1 MIKIERTELLN
12 KLFEFSIEKSG
23 VVIGKPGIGKSY
35 LLTQLRRK
43 LYESRILSFIIRIDN
58 TLDFTDDAIQEEL
71 QITEYWI
78 ETLQGVYLEED
89 QKAVLIFDAF
99 DAARDENIRR
109 GFLRQ
114 IQKAKNHLSEKWNII
129 VSVRTY
135 DASKSPDLIRLFPLE
150 VGTADPIN
158 CRKIEIPYLD
168 ESEILKA
175 ISSDEALL
183 KLYNE
188 SSFEL
193 KEILK
198 IPFFI
203 VLLETITNS
212 SSTLELEEIKQ
223 YKSETQLL
231 GRFWKDKIDKPSLE
245 KFLLEFTN
253 ALVNNRKLNIS
264 RNEALAN
271 FTPYTD
277 GTFTYLRSEN
287 IIDETSNSKR
297 LAYSHNILF
306 DYTVSVFC
314 ISEDY
319 NELISF
325 INIDSSRP
333 FFLRPSFIYFFTNL
347 WYEEREVFWKLYW
360 KLYENK
366 TKEIQLL
373 VRLVLNGVIVS
384 EYTTTDDFAP
394 ILSHPFKE
402 TKIQVLRN
410 ILQSIKSVR
419 NQLSIKDIDFLLLLS
434 NAIEIELLFDLAFLL
449 GRAISGNLGKDV
461 FEKCGVA
468 ARNIFYYILTKRKS
482 ENKFHLDQI
491 GARQCVELI
500 SKTYSTN
507 KIASKEILSAL
518 FDIQKE
524 PDFEIQ
530 YFSQLCEYIKHFVDY
545 DPEFVGEIYAVV
557 FAHTETSEQQTQM
570 GASVLMNLRSN
581 RRQDYGMCYFR
592 LEEFFPTFLV
602 AAPFIATLVGLR
614 IVNYRIALERHVPN
628 YFTHQ
633 DKFNYREFECKYV
646 VDRSSIW
653 AEGLHS
659 LQSEKIVYKITDY
672 LERLIAEDNS
682 VYSEIVVL
690 YIQHAIVGFTWKQ
703 LLTVG
708 IKYPKQ
714 LIDLLYPLLIVPIM
728 MKSPDTSYEV
738 RELIEKAI
746 AFMSNEQIGKIEEIV
761 FEVYNDENEYTITS
775 ILSRIPN
782 NKLQLETSREF
793 MLDKQRVENEP
804 GFTSSFTS
812 GILTTEMWLE
822 ENGVDV
828 KDAKNKQLIEIS
840 DRLERFNQQHLNDSL
855 NISDSYNYFI
865 LAKELYNKLI
875 DSNIDK
881 SERLFYSMLNAVT
894 KTMVIVS
901 KNMDGLSDEDF
912 DALHNII
919 GYSFSYKTKHENE
932 SSNFSGSHIWS
943 PTPRNDASEGLINL
957 FQRSK
962 SEPDLNLF
970 LAALHDEHSVV
981 RLHAVVGLEKLKV
994 INKEVYWQT
1003 LLDRLRKED
1012 DAYVYSRLFSQM
1024 EFDID
1029 KIESQ
1034 AEEII
1039 DFINDKRSF
1048 FINEKSQFLDN
1059 YAIFLVWLLFAH
1071 KSSRAKDALMKAYD
1085 NPALCHSIIF
1095 HGFKKMHPFYTQ
1107 NDFIKN
1113 PRRFELFIEVI
1124 RKFVDESGKVLIN
1137 TTVADLNKENPS
1149 IKNALSTLNEIIT
1162 RIYFQLDNERVGNN
1176 NTKLPINEENR
1187 KAFYFLINPIYTDII
1202 SLSSTITD
1210 KGLILANTAYYFI
1223 QSLNKVFHYD
1233 PKNILQMIA
1242 DITKLASSAN
1252 YTFDYSA
1259 INEMVS
1265 LTEKLLADHRD
1276 LLLDD
1281 TAFKNLIDLLDIYIN
1296 SGWVE
1301 ALQLLWRL
1309 DEIFK

>member
-1 MIKIERTELLN
+1 MVKLERTELLN
-12 KLFEFSIEKSG
+12 ELYEFSINESG

-35 LLTQLRRK
+35 LLTQLRQK
-43 LYESRILSFIIRIDN
+43 LHESGILSLIIRIDN
-58 TLDFTDDAIQEEL
+58 TLDFSDDAIQEEL
-71 QITEYWI
+71 EITENWI
-78 ETLQGVYLEED
+78 ETLQDVYLEYN

-114 IQKAKNHLSEKWNII
+114 IQKAKNHLFEKWNIL

-135 DASKSPDLIRLFPLE
+135 DALKSPDLIHLFPLE

-158 CRKIEIPYLD
+158 CQKIEIPYL
-168 ESEILKA
+168 EEGEILKA
-175 ISSDEALL
+175 INSDEALL
-183 KLYNE
+183 KLYND

-198 IPFFI
+198 IPFFL

-212 SSTLELEEIKQ
+212 SSTSELEEIKQ

-231 GRFWKDKIDKPSLE
+231 RRFWTDKIDKPSLE

-253 ALVNNRKLNIS
+253 ALVDNRKLNIS
-264 RNEALAN
+264 RNEALSN

-277 GTFTYLRSEN
+277 STFTYLRSEN
-287 IIDETSNSKR
+287 IIDEISSSKR

-306 DYTVSVFC
+306 DYAVSVFC

-319 NELISF
+319 NDLISF

-347 WYEEREVFWKLYW
+347 WYEEREMFWKLYW

-394 ILSHPFKE
+394 ILSYPFKK
-402 TKIQVLRN
+402 TKIEVLRN
-410 ILQSIKSVR
+410 ILQSIKSLR
-419 NQLSIKDIDFLLLLS
+419 NQINTKDIDFLLLLS

-449 GRAISGNLGKDV
+449 DRAVNRNLGKDE

-500 SKTYSTN
+500 SRTYSTN

-518 FDIQKE
+518 FDIQRE

-530 YFSQLCEYIKHFVDY
+530 YFSQLCEYIKYFVHY
-545 DPEFVGEIYAVV
+545 DPEFVGEIYEVV
-557 FAHTETSEQQTQM
+557 FAHIETSDQQTRM
-570 GASVLMNLRSN
+570 GSSVLMNLMSS
-581 RRQDYGMCYFR
+581 RRQDYGMCYFA

-602 AAPFIATLVGLR
+602 AAPLIAIPVGLR
-614 IVNYRIALERHVPN
+614 VVNYRIALERRVPN

-633 DKFNYREFECKYV
+633 ETFNYHKLECKYV
-646 VDRSSIW
+646 VDRSHSW

-672 LERLIAEDNS
+672 LEKLIAEDNS
-682 VYSEIVVL
+682 LYSDIVVL
-690 YIQHAIVGFTWKQ
+690 YIQHAIVGFIWKQ
-703 LLTVG
+703 LLKIG

-714 LIDLLYPLLIVPIM
+714 LTGLLYPLIIVPLI

-738 RELIEKAI
+738 RKLIEKAI
-746 AFMSNEQIGKIEEIV
+746 VFLSNEEIEKIEETI
-761 FEVYNDENEYTITS
+761 FEVHNEENEYTITS
-775 ILSRIPN
+775 ILSSIPN
-782 NKLQLETSREF
+782 NKLQLEKSREF
-793 MLDKQRVENEP
+793 TLDKQKIENEP
-804 GFTSSFTS
+804 GFASTFSS

-822 ENGVDV
+822 EHGVDV
-828 KDAKNKQLIEIS
+828 KDVKNKELIEIS
-840 DRLERFNQQHLNDSL
+840 NQLERFNQQHLNDTL
-855 NISDSYNYFI
+855 KVSDSYEYFI
-865 LAKELYNKLI
+865 LAKKLYDKLI

-894 KTMVIVS
+894 KTMVIIS
-901 KNMDGLSDEDF
+901 KNMDGLSDEDVET
-912 DALHNII
+912 LRNII
-919 GYSFSYKTKHENE
+919 AYSFSYKTKHENE

-957 FQRSK
+957 FQKSK
-962 SEPDLNLF
+962 DEKDLNLF
-970 LAALHDEHSVV
+970 LTALQDEHSVV
-981 RLHAVVGLEKLKV
+981 RLHAVVGLEKLKA
-994 INKEVYWQT
+994 INKEIYWQT
-1003 LLDRLRKED
+1003 LLDRLSKEE

-1034 AEEII
+1034 AEKII
-1039 DFINDKRSF
+1039 DLINNKKSF
-1048 FINEKSQFLDN
+1048 FVNEKSEFINN
-1059 YAIFLVWLLFAH
+1059 YANFLVWLLLAH
-1071 KSSRAKDALMKAYD
+1071 KSKVAIEALMKAHD
-1085 NPALCHSIIF
+1085 NPTLCHSIIF
-1095 HGFKKMHPFYTQ
+1095 HGFKKMHPFYPQ
-1107 NDFIKN
+1107 NDFINN
-1113 PRRFELFIEVI
+1113 PKRFELFIEVI
-1124 RKFVDESGKVLIN
+1124 RKFVDESGKILIN
-1137 TTVADLNKENPS
+1137 TTAADLNKENPS

-1162 RIYFQLDNERVGNN
+1162 RIYFQLDNERVAN

-1187 KAFYFLINPIYTDII
+1187 RAFYFLIKPVYTDVI

-1210 KGLILANTAYYFI
+1210 KGLILASTAYYFL

-1259 INEMVS
+1259 ITEMVS
-1265 LTEKLLADHRD
+1265 LTEKLLTDHRD
-1276 LLLDD
+1276 LLLDN

-1309 DEIFK
+1309 DEIFE